1 MEENN
6 MTKLKIDAQGLL
18 SDTNMVLFSLS
29 ELGCFIRLKCH
40 YWREGVLP
48 ADTLSLAKLAGC
60 SVGQFQDVWPKVGQ
74 HFEKTEEGTLS
85 CRELDEA
92 RQKAEAKSDRMRKV
106 ANARWKKTEVA
117 G

>member
-1 MEENN
+1 
-6 MTKLKIDAQGLL
+6 MTKLKLDAQGLL
-18 SDTNMVLFSLS
+18 SDSSTVLFSLS

-40 YWREGVLP
+40 YWREGELP

-74 HFEKTEEGTLS
+74 HFEKTENGKLA

-92 RQKAEAKSDRMRKV
+92 RQKAERTSDRMRKV
-106 ANARWKKTEVA
+106 ANARWKKEVV

>member
-1 MEENN
+1 
-6 MTKLKIDAQGLL
+6 MTKLKLDAQGLL

-29 ELGCFIRLKCH
+29 ELGCYIRLKCH
-40 YWREGVLP
+40 YWREGGLP

-74 HFEKTEEGTLS
+74 HFEKTENGTLT
-85 CRELDEA
+85 CRELDRDRE
-92 RQKAEAKSDRMRKV
+92 KAEQKSDRMRKV
-106 ANARWKKTEVA
+106 ANARWKKKEVT

>member
-1 MEENN
+1 M
-6 MTKLKIDAQGLL
+6 KDIKINAQGLL
-18 SDTNMVLFSLS
+18 SDASMVLFTLS

-40 YWREGVLP
+40 YWRAGELP

-60 SVGQFQDVWPKVGQ
+60 TLGQFQDVWPKVGQ
-74 HFEKTEEGTLS
+74 HFEETDQGTLS

-92 RQKAEAKSDRMRKV
+92 RQKAEQTSDRMRKV
-106 ANARWKKTEVA
+106 ANARWKKKEVV

>member
-1 MEENN
+1 
-6 MTKLKIDAQGLL
+6 MTKLKLDAQGLL
-18 SDTNMVLFSLS
+18 SDSSTVLFSLS
-29 ELGCFIRLKCH
+29 ELGCFIRLRCH

-60 SVGQFQDVWPKVGQ
+60 TVGQFQGVWPKVGQ
-74 HFEKTEEGTLS
+74 HFEETENGKLA

-92 RQKAEAKSDRMRKV
+92 RQKAAMVSDRMRRV
-106 ANARWKKTEVA
+106 ANARWKKKEVV